1 LAGDPFA
8 PRRALVAVL
17 VALLAGMG
25 GILLAGTAGW
35 PGWLGFLVPSAGT
48 LAASAI
54 LGRTAARR
62 RAPGPSAPDEA
73 AARRAQ
79 EALAIRRLWETARD
93 FDAGGWGRRD
103 LDALRLVSMNLTPHE
118 PLNPRVAERLRT
130 ASSAV
135 RAGVTERLAAAAAT
149 AAAIDLAPDVAEL
162 LRCAAETLD
171 TELSRG
177 ACRAD
182 EPAPFAPARVAD
194 AAHAAVDACAALREE
209 LRPRIVCSLADA
221 LRRAADAALERGP
234 ARAPGGPAI
243 DVKPAP
249 LPLVAVLPS
258 DLLEALAGT
267 LVRALA
273 HGRLVGPL
281 SVAAEHAS
289 GALDV
294 RIAWAVE
301 DRYAL
306 DPLGALEPL
315 RPLAAYGAE
324 AEVRE
329 SVEDSAL
336 EIVLRLPRYVGREE
350 RGSVVGSAGNAS

>member
-1 LAGDPFA
+1 MAGDPSA
-8 PRRALVAVL
+8 PRRVL
-17 VALLAGMG
+17 VAALAASLAGIG
-25 GILLAGTAGW
+25 GAVLAGSAGW
-35 PGWLGFLVPSAGT
+35 SAWAGFLGASAGT
-48 LAASAI
+48 MAAGALFGRSAVQ
-54 LGRTAARR
+54 R
-62 RAPGPSAPDEA
+62 RAAGSNVPDA
-73 AARRAQ
+73 AAVRHAQ
-79 EALAIRRLWETARD
+79 EALAVRRLWETARD

-103 LDALRLVSMNLTPHE
+103 LDALRLVSMNLAPQE
-118 PLNPRVAERLRT
+118 PLNARVAERLRT

-135 RAGVTERLAAAAAT
+135 RAGVTERLAAAAST
-149 AAAIDLAPDVAEL
+149 AAAIDLAPDAAEL
-162 LRCAAETLD
+162 LRRAAETLD
-171 TELSRG
+171 AELARG
-177 ACRAD
+177 ACRAG

-194 AAHAAVDACAALREE
+194 AAHAAVDACAALREA
-209 LRPRIVCSLADA
+209 LRPRVVCSLADA
-221 LRRAADAALERGP
+221 LRRAADAALARGP

-249 LPLVAVLPS
+249 LPLVAVLPC

-306 DPLGALEPL
+306 DPSGALEPL

-324 AEVRE
+324 ADVRE
-329 SVEDSAL
+329 SIEDSAL

-350 RGSVVGSAGNAS
+350 RASGAGSAGNGS